1 MRIVG
6 LTEAELAA
14 RAEREEKAK
23 AEAEKANN
31 PSKSKE
37 NKRREGSLKTPSLF
51 SSVRSAY
58 GLH

>member
-6 LTEAELAA
+6 LTEAELVA

-31 PSKSKE
+31 PSKTKRSKGR
-37 NKRREGSLKTPSLF
+37 KG
-51 SSVRSAY
+51 A
-58 GLH
+58 